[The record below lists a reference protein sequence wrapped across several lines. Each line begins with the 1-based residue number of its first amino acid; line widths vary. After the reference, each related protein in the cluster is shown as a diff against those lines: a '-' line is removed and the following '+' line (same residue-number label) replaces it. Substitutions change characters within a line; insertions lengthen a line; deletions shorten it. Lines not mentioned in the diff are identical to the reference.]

1 MFSTLRLRLLISSPL
16 LPVAAMSVG
25 LAALTG
31 CGMSTDQLAGPGQV
45 QGAAI
50 TGVVHG
56 GQQAV
61 SGAQVYL
68 FAASSAGYGQPAVN
82 LLKTGAI
89 NVISGGTYG
98 NYVLTGPTGGFNVS
112 EDYTCTAGSQIYMLS
127 LGGNPGLAAGTN
139 NSAIALLAALGSCPS
154 GGFGQSFHLVINEV
168 TTVAAVYALS
178 GYMTGA
184 GGLSYPAET
193 SNLAL
198 TGLTN
203 AMLNAQQL
211 ASFAGTALAVTP
223 GGNGQVPMAKINT
236 LADIIASCVNTNG
249 ALTQTVGNSTTNTS
263 CGNLFQYTTVGA
275 SVPSDTVSAL
285 LNIVHNPAVNVG
297 NLFALVPPTSPPF
310 QPTLGSTQPSDWTL
324 SIAYGSNLQG
334 VSATASAGVP
344 AVDALGQVWFPTQVT
359 LVQAGTTAYASVLQG
374 LTPLGETISNVDIL
388 DGSTSALSDITV
400 PYQAAIDANGNV
412 WGAINSYGFVA
423 RYDPVNDAPYTFFYN
438 PGSNDDGHQ
447 LAIGADSYVYVSDYT
462 MGQTFKMNLNGELQ
476 TFASTPGTDYGV
488 ALTQPGNA
496 VMGYSD
502 AGGPTPDKIDETNS
516 AGGTVTTPTNAALA
530 APIALPGNAVP
541 NSFAADGN
549 GKVWVTDGN
558 NDLFAYTEST
568 VNAAGSNISKYNGG
582 GLQSNMAAW
591 PVVWLAVDGGGNV
604 WVPNYGST
612 AVPGNISEFNN
623 NGTAITPSTGY
634 IGSTACSPQGL
645 AIDGS
650 GDVWVSCSTSTQP
663 VLEFIGA
670 AVPVHT
676 PLTPGYFGTRP

>member
-1 MFSTLRLRLLISSPL
+1 MRLLLSAL
-16 LPVAAMSVG
+16 LPVAVLSAVVT
-25 LAALTG
+25 ALTG
-31 CGMSTDQLAGPGQV
+31 CGVSTDQLAGPGQV

-112 EDYTCTAGSQIYMLS
+112 DDYTCTAGSQIYMLS

-203 AMLNAQQL
+203 AMLNSQQL
-211 ASFAGTALAVTP
+211 ASFAGYALTTTP
-223 GGNGQVPMAKINT
+223 GGNGLVPTAKINT
-236 LADIIASCVNTNG
+236 LADIIASCVNTSG

-275 SVPSDTVSAL
+275 SVPADTVSAL
-285 LNIVHNPAVNVG
+285 LNIVHYPAVNVG

-310 QPTLGSTQPSDWTL
+310 QPTLGSQQPSDWTL

-359 LVQAGTTAYASVLQG
+359 LVQGGTTAYASVLQG

-462 MGQTFKMNLNGELQ
+462 MGQTFKMDLNGGMQ

-488 ALTQPGNA
+488 ALTQPGNV

-502 AGGPTPDKIDETNS
+502 VGGPGPDKVAETNS
-516 AGGTVTTPTNAALA
+516 AGGTVTTPANVALSKFALA
-530 APIALPGNAVP
+530 GSTAA
-541 NSFAADGN
+541 NSFAADSNGN
-549 GKVWVTDGN
+549 VWVTDGN
-558 NDLFAYTEST
+558 NDLFVYSEST
-568 VNAAGSNISKYNGG
+568 VNGHGTNVRRYTGG
-582 GLQSNMAAW
+582 GLQSNTAAW

-612 AVPGNISEFNN
+612 TIPGNISEFS
-623 NGTAITPSTGY
+623 GSSGAITPSTGY

-650 GDVWVSCSTSTQP
+650 GDVWVSCATSTQP